1 MGIMAILSMEFVS
14 LAAIVGIY
22 VLWLLVPL
30 IPAVLIFWLFPK
42 TSAEVTSEG
51 TGTSG
56 LFAGL
61 GLKLSG
67 AFGAYFVLCLMG
79 YYSWVPQAY
88 VAVGDLKRLA
98 WTVKGTFQMVD
109 NNQKAVHPG
118 DEFFRKICIRTQ
130 PISTDF
136 QDSEEAGRFEFSVPE
151 ISRKL
156 PALFVETSHNKRVL
170 LKVDD
175 LDYVEKVATIKML
188 TIPGLSTNISDEA
201 KPQVVGAKQ

>member
-1 MGIMAILSMEFVS
+1 MGNMAMLSMEFVS

-42 TSAEVTSEG
+42 TSADV
-51 TGTSG
+51 SG
-56 LFAGL
+56 PFAGL
-61 GLKLSG
+61 KLKLGG
-67 AFGAYFVLCLMG
+67 AFGAYFILCLMG
-79 YYSWVPQAY
+79 YNSWVPQAY

-109 NNQKAVHPG
+109 NNQKALHPG

-130 PISTDF
+130 PLSTDF
-136 QDSEEAGRFEFSVPE
+136 QDSEEAGKFEFSVPE
-151 ISRKL
+151 ISRRL
-156 PALFVETSHNKRVL
+156 PVLFVETTHNKKIM

-175 LDYVEKVATIKML
+175 LDYVEKVATIRML
-188 TIPGLSTNISDEA
+188 TIPGLSTNLSDEA